1 VPIYRAHRRFI
12 GLHDIPLNSLNFF
25 IGPRWIFHYPD
36 QTVKSQKSQPISKEG
51 AKNMAVVRTRNVD
64 LKVNGDGAYAFIA
77 EPDDNAK
84 HPGMVLIQ
92 EWWGIEP
99 HIRDLAQKLAAD
111 GFVVAV
117 PDLFHGKIATEP
129 DDAQKMVMMIRG
141 NVDRAAREIIGAI
154 ETVKAMP
161 NVDPKKLGLMGF
173 CVGGFMTYFV
183 ASRYSDLGAVV
194 PFYGAGYDPTPEEV
208 ARVNAPVM
216 AFYGSRDA
224 GIPMKQIQKIER
236 MYKAAGKDFTVKV
249 FDAGHAFINPSHG
262 MGNEKAAAE
271 AWPLA
276 VNFLKEKLK

>member
-1 VPIYRAHRRFI
+1 
-12 GLHDIPLNSLNFF
+12 
-25 IGPRWIFHYPD
+25 
-36 QTVKSQKSQPISKEG
+36 
-51 AKNMAVVRTRNVD
+51 MAVIRTRNVD

-77 EPDDNAK
+77 EPDDHAR

-129 DDAQKMVMMIRG
+129 NDAQKMSMMIRG
-141 NVDRAAREIIGAI
+141 NVDRAAREIIGAL

-173 CVGGFMTYFV
+173 CVGGFMTYVV
-183 ASRYSDLGAVV
+183 ASRYPDLGAVV

-208 ARVNAPVM
+208 AKVNAPVL
-216 AFYGSRDA
+216 AFYGSRDDSV
-224 GIPMKQIQKIER
+224 PTKQIQKIER
-236 MYKAAGKDFTVKV
+236 MYKEAGKDITAKV
-249 FDAGHAFINPSHG
+249 YDAGHAFINPSHG
-262 MGNEKAAAE
+262 MGNEKAASK